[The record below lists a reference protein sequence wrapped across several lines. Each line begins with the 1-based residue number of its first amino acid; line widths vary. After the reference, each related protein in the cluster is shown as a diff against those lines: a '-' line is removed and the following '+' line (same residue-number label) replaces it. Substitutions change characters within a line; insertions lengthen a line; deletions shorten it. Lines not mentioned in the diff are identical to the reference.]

1 MATGVMAACRRRA
14 WLAPQRRGQTRPV
27 HAKLGPLHC
36 ASSSPPPTTAT
47 KMAANT
53 VTFPAVSRA
62 ETPHISSPS
71 SADDADAEHRRH
83 SVVSLVSCHASAV
96 EICDL
101 VYSANVS
108 AWGSIERFYE
118 PNAVYENP
126 FVTATSRALLAD
138 IHTMGA
144 QLSHIDVPRPL
155 AVLYAL
161 LGMKRE
167 GMWTDPWFRAVK
179 VWNEMGDVCES
190 ESLSFG
196 ACRKCFPP
204 PLFRCATSVCIDLVP
219 ACRPRTCPPFAVEF
233 G

>member
-1 MATGVMAACRRRA
+1 MATGVMAALRRRA
-14 WLAPQRRGQTRPV
+14 WLAPQRRGQTRTL
-27 HAKLGPLHC
+27 HARLGPLHC
-36 ASSSPPPTTAT
+36 ASSSSPPPPKTTT

-62 ETPHISSPS
+62 QTPHISSLS
-71 SADDADAEHRRH
+71 STDDADAEHRRH

-161 LGMKRE
+161 LGVRRE
-167 GMWTDPWFRAVK
+167 TMWTDPWFRAVK

-196 ACRKCFPP
+196 ACRKCL
-204 PLFRCATSVCIDLVP
+204 PLRCLDALR
-219 ACRPRTCPPFAVEF
+219 ACA
-233 G
+233 